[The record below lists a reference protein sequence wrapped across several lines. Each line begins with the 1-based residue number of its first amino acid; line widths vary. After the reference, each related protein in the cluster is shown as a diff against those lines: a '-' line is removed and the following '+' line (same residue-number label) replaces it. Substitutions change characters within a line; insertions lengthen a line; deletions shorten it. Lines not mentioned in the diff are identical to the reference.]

1 MKKYL
6 YTTTDNYLCV
16 QKSVHVS
23 VNLLIV
29 CRLFNKGDHMN
40 IFLNENW
47 REVLGEIQPAIE
59 EVFGRLFTN
68 IGQQFLNHVPENQ
81 IFLD

>member
-1 MKKYL
+1 
-6 YTTTDNYLCV
+6 
-16 QKSVHVS
+16 
-23 VNLLIV
+23 
-29 CRLFNKGDHMN
+29 MN

-47 REVLGEIQPAIE
+47 REILGEIQPAIE